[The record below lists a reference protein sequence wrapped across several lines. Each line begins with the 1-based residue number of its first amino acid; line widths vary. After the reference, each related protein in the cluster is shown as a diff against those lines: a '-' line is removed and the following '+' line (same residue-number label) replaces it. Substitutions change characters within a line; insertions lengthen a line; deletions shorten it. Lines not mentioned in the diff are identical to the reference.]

1 MRPHN
6 LRLRGITEA
15 FPNEVCVDFDNLG
28 EGLIAI
34 VGENGAGK
42 STLIGSVFAALFRQ
56 LPGQK
61 RSIYDFATHPQP
73 EIDLTFSV
81 NGARYRSLLKI
92 DPKSRQMESYLF
104 NGDGKPLTNGKKEPF
119 EELVRKCAG
128 TPDFFLSSIF
138 SSQKRTGNFLSLDR
152 SERKELF
159 IRELLGLDRLRLI
172 SAAAKEKGDEV
183 ARTTLGLDG
192 QVKSLRELVEAGI
205 EDPAGVEARLAEVSS
220 RLETL
225 EAEKRAAQQR
235 LLELQAVEA
244 SRKPLLAEV
253 ETLKQRL
260 RKADGEITETKRQ
273 IGRDESLLV
282 GKKDLAA
289 LTERG
294 TALATLIEE
303 LHRQIREIQG
313 LETSNR
319 ETERTVQALDA
330 ELRANLAELERLRVE
345 REELAIVP
353 CRGEGPYA
361 SCPKIGRAIE
371 AGLRI
376 PTLEGE
382 VATLSIEVDVQ
393 RGSLVQIST
402 PSSELNRTLEGCERD
417 RRKVDQERQR
427 YEELRAVEA
436 RQEERLKGLDRFNQA
451 RAELAAELARRESAL
466 FAFADLDAK
475 MQASRREIEGADRMV
490 ISCQRERDS
499 LIARQAQIKQRQ
511 EQQEAA
517 RTRLDQV
524 EAELTAARTEQGD
537 YSYLARVFGPDEI
550 QLCEIQAA
558 GPQVSILVN
567 TLLEGCFDNKFEIRF
582 RTQRP
587 KADGKGMVDDF
598 DVEVRNK
605 NLDRTCLVDELSG
618 GQFVLVNEAVNFP
631 PAYCRVFLR
640 NEFGEGHLDM
650 GGDALDLRH
659 ALLADILQ
667 ERQQRILLEPCRRLW
682 QGGKLGWALGIGGW
696 LQIAKDI
703 WTGEPRGAVA
713 AKLGGEQP
721 LMDDTPEA
729 VNNPCAVEVHSH
741 GGIDFERVK
750 ARAFGEGIL

>member
-1 MRPHN
+1 MRLN
-6 LRLRGITEA
+6 SLRLRGITEA
-15 FPNEVCVDFDNLG
+15 FPNEVCVDFDTLG

-34 VGENGAGK
+34 VGANGAGK

-61 RSIYDFATHPQP
+61 RSLYDFATHPQP
-73 EIDLTFSV
+73 EIDLTFSI

-128 TPDFFLSSIF
+128 TPEFFLSSIF

-172 SAAAKEKGDEV
+172 AAVAKDRGDEV
-183 ARTTLGLDG
+183 AKTTLGLDG
-192 QVKSLRELVEAGI
+192 QVKSLKELVEAGV
-205 EDPAGVEARLAEVSS
+205 EEPAEVEAQLADISF

-235 LLELQAVEA
+235 LLELEATEA

-273 IGRDESLLV
+273 IGRDESLLT
-282 GKKDLAA
+282 GKKDVAD

-294 TALATLIEE
+294 TTLATRIEE

-319 ETERTVQALDA
+319 DTERTVQTLDA
-330 ELRANLAELERLRVE
+330 ELRANVAELERLRVE
-345 REELAIVP
+345 REELAVVP

-361 SCPKIGRAIE
+361 SCPKIGRAVE
-371 AGLRI
+371 AGVRI

-382 VATLSIEVDVQ
+382 VATLTIEVEVQ
-393 RGSLVQIST
+393 RSSLIQIAA
-402 PSSELNRTLEGCERD
+402 PSSELNRTLEACERD

-436 RQEERLKGLDRFNQA
+436 RREERVKGLERLNQA
-451 RAELAAELARRESAL
+451 RAEIAEELAQKESAL
-466 FAFADLDAK
+466 SAFADLDAK
-475 MQASRREIEGADRMV
+475 MQASRREIENADRLI
-490 ISCQRERDS
+490 ISGRRERDG

-511 EQQEAA
+511 DQLEAA
-517 RTRLDQV
+517 RTRLAQV
-524 EAELTAARTEQGD
+524 EAELGAARTELED
-537 YSYLARVFGPDEI
+537 FNYLAKVFGPDEI

-567 TLLEGCFDNKFEIRF
+567 SLLEGCFDNKFEIRF

-605 NLDRTCLVDELSG
+605 NLDRTYLVDELSG
-618 GQFVLVNEAVNFP
+618 GQFVLVNEAVNLGI
-631 PAYCRVFLR
+631 AIYNMRQ
-640 NEFGEGHLDM
+640 GEGVRYETLFRDETV
-650 GGDALDLRH
+650 GALDATNAKEYVRMLRR
-659 ALLADILQ
+659 AMD
-667 ERQQRILLEPCRRLW
+667 
-682 QGGKLGWALGIGGW
+682 
-696 LQIAKDI
+696 
-703 WTGEPRGAVA
+703 
-713 AKLGGEQP
+713 LGGFHQVVFICHTP
-721 LMDDTPEA
+721 L
-729 VNNPCAVEVHSH
+729 VWN
-741 GGIDFERVK
+741 
-750 ARAFGEGIL
+750 

>member
-1 MRPHN
+1 MRLQY

-15 FPNEVCVDFDNLG
+15 FPNEICVDFDSLG

-61 RSIYDFATHPQP
+61 RSLYDFATHPEP

-104 NGDGKPLTNGKKEPF
+104 NGEGKSLTNGKKEPF
-119 EELVRKCAG
+119 EDLIRKCAG

-152 SERKELF
+152 SDRKELF

-172 SAAAKEKGDEV
+172 AAAAKHKGDEV

-192 QVKSLRELVEAGI
+192 QAKSLKELVEAGVEEPTEI
-205 EDPAGVEARLAEVSS
+205 EARLAEVSS

-225 EAEKRAAQQR
+225 EAEKRVAQQR
-235 LLELQAVEA
+235 LLELQSAEA

-253 ETLKQRL
+253 ENLRQGL
-260 RKADGEITETKRQ
+260 RKTDAEIAETKRQ
-273 IGRDESLLV
+273 IGRDESLLT
-282 GKKDLAA
+282 GKKDLAD

-294 TALATLIEE
+294 ATLATRIEE

-319 ETERTVQALDA
+319 DTERTVQTLDA
-330 ELRANLAELERLRVE
+330 ELRSSVTELERLRVE
-345 REELAIVP
+345 HEELAIVP

-361 SCPKIGRAIE
+361 SCPKIRRAVE
-371 AGLRI
+371 ACKKI

-393 RGSLVQIST
+393 RGSLVQIAM
-402 PSSELNRTLEGCERD
+402 PSFELTRTLEGCERD
-417 RRKVDQERQR
+417 RRKVDQERQG

-436 RQEERLKGLDRFNQA
+436 RRDERHKALERLA
-451 RAELAAELARRESAL
+451 RARTEVGEELSRKESAL
-466 FAFADLDAK
+466 SAFSDLDAK
-475 MQASRREIEGADRMV
+475 MHGSRREIENADRLIV
-490 ISCQRERDS
+490 SSRRERDS
-499 LIARQAQIKQRQ
+499 LIARQAQIKQRR
-511 EQQEAA
+511 EQMDAA
-517 RTRLDQV
+517 RTRLAQV
-524 EAELTAARTEQGD
+524 EAELGAARGEQED
-537 YSYLARVFGPDEI
+537 YSYLAKVFGPDEI

-558 GPQVSILVN
+558 GPQVSMLVN
-567 TLLEGCFDNKFEIRF
+567 SLLEGCFDNKFEIRF

-587 KADGKGMVDDF
+587 KADGKGVVDDF

-605 NLDRTCLVDELSG
+605 NLDRTYLVDELSG
-618 GQFVLVNEAVNFP
+618 GQFVLVNEAVN
-631 PAYCRVFLR
+631 
-640 NEFGEGHLDM
+640 
-650 GGDALDLRH
+650 
-659 ALLADILQ
+659 
-667 ERQQRILLEPCRRLW
+667 
-682 QGGKLGWALGIGGW
+682 LGIAIYNMR
-696 LQIAKDI
+696 Q
-703 WTGEPRGAVA
+703 
-713 AKLGGEQP
+713 
-721 LMDDTPEA
+721 
-729 VNNPCAVEVHSH
+729 
-741 GGIDFERVK
+741 
-750 ARAFGEGIL
+750 GEGIRFETLFRDETVGALDATNAKEYVRMLRRAMDLGGFHQIIFICHSPLVWELADDILSVVRGRAVMSDRDAAAK

>member
-1 MRPHN
+1 MKPCT
-6 LRLRGITEA
+6 LRLRGISEA
-15 FPNEVCVDFDNLG
+15 FPNEISVDFDALG
-28 EGLIAI
+28 PGLIAI

-61 RSIYDFATHPQP
+61 RSLYDFATHPQP

-104 NGDGKPLTNGKKEPF
+104 NGEGKPLTNGKKEPF

-172 SAAAKEKGDEV
+172 AGEAKEKAEEV
-183 ARTTLGLDG
+183 VKVTTGLEG
-192 QVKSLRELVEAGI
+192 QCKSLRDLADGGVEEPAEVEAQL
-205 EDPAGVEARLAEVSS
+205 REVSS

-225 EAEKRAAQQR
+225 EAAKRVAQQR
-235 LLELQAVEA
+235 LLELQAAEA

-273 IGRDESLLV
+273 IGRDESLLT
-282 GKKDLAA
+282 GKKDLAD

-294 TALATLIEE
+294 AVLAARIEE

-319 ETERTVQALDA
+319 ETERTVQTLDA

-353 CRGEGPYA
+353 CRGEGVYA
-361 SCPKIGRAIE
+361 SCPKIQRAVK
-371 AGLRI
+371 AGQKM
-376 PTLEGE
+376 PGLEGE
-382 VATLSIEVDVQ
+382 VATLSIEVEVQ
-393 RGSLVQIST
+393 RSSLVQIAT
-402 PSSELNRTLEGCERD
+402 PSFELTRMAEGCERD

-427 YEELRAVEA
+427 YEELQAVEA
-436 RQEERLKGLDRFNQA
+436 RRDERLKALERLVQG
-451 RAELAAELARRESAL
+451 RAEDAEELGRKESAL
-466 FAFADLDAK
+466 SSFSDLDRK
-475 MQASRREIEGADRMV
+475 MHSSRREIENADRLIV
-490 ISCQRERDS
+490 SCRRERDS

-511 EQQEAA
+511 EQMEAA
-517 RTRLDQV
+517 RTRLAEV
-524 EAELTAARTEQGD
+524 EAQLGTARTELED
-537 YSYLARVFGPDEI
+537 YNYLASVFGPDEI

-558 GPQVSILVN
+558 GPEVSTLVN
-567 TLLEGCFDNKFEIRF
+567 SLLEGCFDNKFEIRF

-618 GQFVLVNEAVNFP
+618 GQFVLVNEAVNLGI
-631 PAYCRVFLR
+631 AIYNMRQ
-640 NEFGEGHLDM
+640 GESIRYETLFRDETVG
-650 GGDALDLRH
+650 ALDAVNGKEYVRMLRRAMDLGGFH
-659 ALLADILQ
+659 QVIFICHTPLVWELADSVLSVGSGCIMIGD
-667 ERQQRILLEPCRRLW
+667 QQ
-682 QGGKLGWALGIGGW
+682 
-696 LQIAKDI
+696 
-703 WTGEPRGAVA
+703 A
-713 AKLGGEQP
+713 AP
-721 LMDDTPEA
+721 TD
-729 VNNPCAVEVHSH
+729 
-741 GGIDFERVK
+741 
-750 ARAFGEGIL
+750 